1 MVEQV
6 ARVYFGKAATCCCGC
21 AGRYHDASNKA
32 MVTKAVKRIEAALA
46 DPSSVDLLINHGDDP
61 MVPFVSVDKDG
72 RMTTVYYAEDKS

>member
-1 MVEQV
+1 MVKQV

-21 AGRYHDASNKA
+21 AGRYHDASNQA

-46 DPSSVDLLINHGDDP
+46 DPSSVDMVIDARGDS
-61 MVPFVSVDKDG
+61 VPFVSVDNAG